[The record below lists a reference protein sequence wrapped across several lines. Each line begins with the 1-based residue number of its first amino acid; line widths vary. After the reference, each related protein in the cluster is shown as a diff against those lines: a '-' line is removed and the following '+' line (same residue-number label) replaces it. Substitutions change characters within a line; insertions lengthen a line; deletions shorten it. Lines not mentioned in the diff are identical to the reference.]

1 MSRQVVFEPEARL
14 EFEAAVAWYNEQQ
27 PGLGDEFVAE
37 IDAALLRILK
47 HPERFSLAGITV
59 HKARVKVFEYYS
71 IYLSVEPDFLG
82 IVSVFHGGRNP
93 AELRRRLR

>member
-1 MSRQVVFEPEARL
+1 MSRQIIFELEARL
-14 EFEAAVAWYNEQQ
+14 EFEDAVAWYDAQR

-47 HPERFSLAGITV
+47 HPGRFPLAGITV
-59 HKARVKVFEYYS
+59 RKARVKVFESYS
-71 IYLSVEPDFLG
+71 IYFSVERDFIG
-82 IVSVFHGGRNP
+82 IVSVFHGAHDP